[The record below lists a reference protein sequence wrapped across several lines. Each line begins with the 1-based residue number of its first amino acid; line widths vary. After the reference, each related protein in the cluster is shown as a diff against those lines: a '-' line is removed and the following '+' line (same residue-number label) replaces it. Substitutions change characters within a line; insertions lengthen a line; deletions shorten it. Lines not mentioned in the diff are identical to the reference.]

1 MASLLRIA
9 NIKKSYYITK
19 TQKQDVLK
27 GIDVEFDRGE
37 FVALLGESG
46 CGKST
51 LINILGGLDSEYT
64 GSVVV
69 KGQFLRDFNAREM
82 DDYRKKRVGL
92 IFQNYNL
99 ISHMTILENVEI
111 SMQMSDIEQSVRA
124 ERARD
129 LLNLVGLLDHQN
141 KLPSQL
147 SGGQKQRVAIARALA
162 NNPSILLADEPT
174 GALDKESAD
183 IILQILKKIV
193 ESGKLVIMVTHSE
206 LVASHCSRIVKIDD
220 GIIVS
225 DEKKYQLN
233 VKGKYEKVI
242 MPKPIKTKDL
252 SRISFRNLVQT
263 KSRSILVSIG
273 MSIGIASVVI
283 ILALGKGLTNYV
295 TDVYADNLQSTQI
308 TVTKDDYDDFSSTQ
322 ITTIDDLEGVTDV
335 IDSYILT
342 TATYTYG
349 EDVDE
354 NIGKLS
360 AFYDDF
366 YPTLIYGVI
375 GEENTVIINESFA
388 TSLSGDSVIASIGT
402 ELTIS
407 FGTKDYTFTI
417 TGIYEDGSDGSA
429 KNNALITSDD
439 LDLYADPYELDT
451 NILYITLSD
460 VTYVDTVLQD
470 LNALG
475 YETYQ
480 DDSSAQTVLD
490 YIELGTKVLT
500 GVGAIS
506 MVVAAI
512 MIFIVLY
519 ISIVERTKEIGILR
533 AIGAQKRDIRRM
545 FLFEAAMLGVAGG
558 VIGIAFAIIVT
569 LIANSIT
576 SISLQT
582 TLISYNVFY
591 YILGI
596 FLSIFVSVLA
606 GISPSIKAAD
616 LDPVEALRYE

>member
-9 NIKKSYYITK
+9 NIEKSYYITK

-27 GIDVEFDRGE
+27 GINAEFDRGE

-69 KGQFLRDFNAREM
+69 KGQFLRDFNQKEM

-99 ISHMTILENVEI
+99 ISHMTILENVDI
-111 SMQMSDIEQSVRA
+111 SMQMSDIEEKTRH
-124 ERARD
+124 ERAMD
-129 LLNLVGLLDHQN
+129 LLNLVGLSDHAQ

-193 ESGKLVIMVTHSE
+193 ESGKLVIIVTHSE

-220 GIIVS
+220 GIIIS
-225 DEKKYQLN
+225 DESKYKLN
-233 VKGKYEKVI
+233 VKDKYEKVI

-252 SRISFRNLVQT
+252 SKLSLRNLIQT
-263 KSRSILVSIG
+263 RSRSLLVSIG
-273 MSIGIASVVI
+273 MSIGIAAVVI
-283 ILALGKGLTNYV
+283 ILALGKGLTDYV
-295 TDVYADNLQSTQI
+295 TEVYADNLQSTQI
-308 TVTKDDYDDFSSTQ
+308 TVTQDDYEDFTSTQ
-322 ITTIDDLEGVTDV
+322 IATIDDLEGVIDV
-335 IDSYILT
+335 ISSYMIT
-342 TATYTYG
+342 TARYSYG
-349 EDVDE
+349 DVVDD
-354 NIGKLS
+354 NVGKLS

-366 YPTLIYGVI
+366 YPTIIYGVM
-375 GEENTVIINESFA
+375 GDEGTMMINESFA
-388 TSLSGDSVIASIGT
+388 TALSEDSILGAIGT
-402 ELTIS
+402 DVTIS
-407 FGTKDYTFTI
+407 YGTKDYTFTI
-417 TGIYEDGSDGSA
+417 TGIYDDQSAGSA
-429 KNNALITSDD
+429 KYNALITSDD
-439 LDLYADPYELDT
+439 LDLYATPYELDE
-451 NILYITLSD
+451 NILYISLSD
-460 VTYVDTVLQD
+460 VTYIEPVLDD
-470 LNALG
+470 LSHLG
-475 YETYQ
+475 FETYQ
-480 DDSSAQTVLD
+480 DDSSAQTVLN
-490 YIELGTKVLT
+490 YINLGTKVLT

-533 AIGAQKRDIRRM
+533 AIGAQKKDIRRM
-545 FLFEAAMLGVAGG
+545 FIFEAAMLGVAGG
-558 VIGIAFAIIVT
+558 IIGTVFAIIVT
-569 LIANSIT
+569 ILTNSIT
-576 SISLQT
+576 NLSLQT

-591 YILGI
+591 YVMGIL
-596 FLSIFVSVLA
+596 LSVFVSVLA
-606 GISPSIKAAD
+606 GISPSIKASD

>member
-9 NIKKSYYITK
+9 NIEKSYYITK

-27 GIDVEFDRGE
+27 GINAEFDRGE

-69 KGQFLRDFNAREM
+69 KGQFLRDFNQKEM

-99 ISHMTILENVEI
+99 ISHMTILENVDI
-111 SMQMSDIEQSVRA
+111 SMQMSDIEEKTRH
-124 ERARD
+124 ERAMD
-129 LLNLVGLLDHQN
+129 LLNLVGLSDHAQ

-193 ESGKLVIMVTHSE
+193 ESGKLVIIVTHSE

-220 GIIVS
+220 GIIIS
-225 DEKKYQLN
+225 DESKYKLN
-233 VKGKYEKVI
+233 VKDKYEKVI

-252 SRISFRNLVQT
+252 SKLSLRNLIQT
-263 KSRSILVSIG
+263 RSRSLLVSIG
-273 MSIGIASVVI
+273 MSIGIAAVVI
-283 ILALGKGLTNYV
+283 ILALGKGLTDYV
-295 TDVYADNLQSTQI
+295 TEVYADNLQSTQI
-308 TVTKDDYDDFSSTQ
+308 TVTQDDYEDFTSTQ
-322 ITTIDDLEGVTDV
+322 IATIDDLEGVIDV
-335 IDSYILT
+335 ISSYMIT
-342 TATYTYG
+342 TATYSYG
-349 EDVDE
+349 DVVDD
-354 NIGKLS
+354 NVGKLS

-366 YPTLIYGVI
+366 YPTIIYGVM
-375 GEENTVIINESFA
+375 GDEGTMMINESFA
-388 TSLSGDSVIASIGT
+388 TALSEDSILGAIGT
-402 ELTIS
+402 DVTIS
-407 FGTKDYTFTI
+407 YGTKDYTFTI
-417 TGIYEDGSDGSA
+417 TGIYDDQSAGSA
-429 KNNALITSDD
+429 KYNALITSDD
-439 LDLYADPYELDT
+439 LDLYATPYELDE
-451 NILYITLSD
+451 NILYISLSD
-460 VTYVDTVLQD
+460 VTYIEPVLDD
-470 LNALG
+470 LSHLG
-475 YETYQ
+475 FETYQ
-480 DDSSAQTVLD
+480 DDSSAQTVLN
-490 YIELGTKVLT
+490 YINLGTKVLT

-533 AIGAQKRDIRRM
+533 AIGAQKKDIRKM
-545 FLFEAAMLGVAGG
+545 FIFEAAMLGVAGG
-558 VIGIAFAIIVT
+558 IIGTVFAIIVT
-569 LIANSIT
+569 ILTNSIT
-576 SISLQT
+576 SLSLQT

-591 YILGI
+591 YVMGVL
-596 FLSIFVSVLA
+596 LSVFVSVLA
-606 GISPSIKAAD
+606 GISPSIKASD

>member
-9 NIKKSYYITK
+9 NIEKSYYITK

-27 GIDVEFDRGE
+27 GINAEFDRGE

-69 KGQFLRDFNAREM
+69 KGQFLRDFNQKEM

-99 ISHMTILENVEI
+99 ISHMTILENVDI
-111 SMQMSDIEQSVRA
+111 SMQMSDIEEKTRH
-124 ERARD
+124 ERAMD
-129 LLNLVGLLDHQN
+129 LLNLVGLSDHAQ

-193 ESGKLVIMVTHSE
+193 ESGKLVIIVTHSE

-220 GIIVS
+220 GIIIS
-225 DEKKYQLN
+225 DESKYKLN
-233 VKGKYEKVI
+233 VKDKYEKVI

-252 SRISFRNLVQT
+252 SKLSLRNLIQT
-263 KSRSILVSIG
+263 RSRSLLVSIG
-273 MSIGIASVVI
+273 MSIGIAAVVI
-283 ILALGKGLTNYV
+283 ILALGKGLTDYV
-295 TDVYADNLQSTQI
+295 TEVYADNLQSTQI
-308 TVTKDDYDDFSSTQ
+308 TVTQDDYEDFTSTQ
-322 ITTIDDLEGVTDV
+322 IATIDDLEGVIDV
-335 IDSYILT
+335 ISSYMIT
-342 TATYTYG
+342 TATYSYG
-349 EDVDE
+349 DVVDD
-354 NIGKLS
+354 NVGKLS

-366 YPTLIYGVI
+366 YPTIIYGVM
-375 GEENTVIINESFA
+375 GDEGTMMINESFA
-388 TSLSGDSVIASIGT
+388 TALSEDSILGAIGT
-402 ELTIS
+402 DVTIS
-407 FGTKDYTFTI
+407 YGTKDYTFTI
-417 TGIYEDGSDGSA
+417 TGIYDDQSAGSA
-429 KNNALITSDD
+429 KYNALITSDD
-439 LDLYADPYELDT
+439 LDLYATPYELDE
-451 NILYITLSD
+451 NILYISLSD
-460 VTYVDTVLQD
+460 VTYIEPVLDD
-470 LNALG
+470 LSHLG
-475 YETYQ
+475 FETYQ
-480 DDSSAQTVLD
+480 DDSSAQTVLN
-490 YIELGTKVLT
+490 YINLGTKVLT

-533 AIGAQKRDIRRM
+533 AIGAQKKDIRRM
-545 FLFEAAMLGVAGG
+545 FIFEAAMLGVTGG
-558 VIGIAFAIIVT
+558 IIGTVFAIIVT
-569 LIANSIT
+569 ILTNSIT
-576 SISLQT
+576 SLSLQT

-591 YILGI
+591 YVMGIL
-596 FLSIFVSVLA
+596 LSVFVSVLA
-606 GISPSIKAAD
+606 GISPSIKASD

>member
-9 NIKKSYYITK
+9 NIEKSYYITK

-27 GIDVEFDRGE
+27 GINAEFDRGE

-69 KGQFLRDFNAREM
+69 KGQFLRDFNQKEM

-111 SMQMSDIEQSVRA
+111 SMQMSDIEEKTRH
-124 ERARD
+124 ERAMD
-129 LLNLVGLLDHQN
+129 LLNLVGLSDHAQ

-225 DEKKYQLN
+225 DESKYKLN
-233 VKGKYEKVI
+233 VKDKYEKVI

-252 SRISFRNLVQT
+252 SKISLRNLIQT
-263 KSRSILVSIG
+263 KSRSLLVSIG
-273 MSIGIASVVI
+273 MSIGIAAVVI

-295 TDVYADNLQSTQI
+295 TEVYADNLQSTQI
-308 TVTKDDYDDFSSTQ
+308 TVTQDDYEDFTSTQ

-335 IDSYILT
+335 ISSYMIT
-342 TATYTYG
+342 SATYSYG
-349 EDVDE
+349 DVVDD
-354 NIGKLS
+354 NVGKLS

-366 YPTLIYGVI
+366 YPTLIYGVVGDEGTI
-375 GEENTVIINESFA
+375 IINESFA
-388 TSLSGDSVIASIGT
+388 TALSSDSILGAIGT
-402 ELTIS
+402 DVTIS
-407 FGTKDYTFTI
+407 YGTKDYTFTI
-417 TGIYEDGSDGSA
+417 TGIYDDQSAGSA
-429 KNNALITSDD
+429 KYNALITSDD
-439 LDLYADPYELDT
+439 LDLYATPYELDE
-451 NILYITLSD
+451 NILYISLSD
-460 VTYVDTVLQD
+460 VTYVDPVLAD
-470 LNALG
+470 LSHLG
-475 YETYQ
+475 FETYQ
-480 DDSSAQTVLD
+480 DDSSAQTVLN
-490 YIELGTKVLT
+490 YINLGTKVLT

-533 AIGAQKRDIRRM
+533 AIGAQKKDIRRM
-545 FLFEAAMLGVAGG
+545 FIFEAAMLGVAGG
-558 VIGIAFAIIVT
+558 IIGTVFAIIVT
-569 LIANSIT
+569 LLTNSIT
-576 SISLQT
+576 SLSLQT
-582 TLISYNVFY
+582 TLISYNIFY
-591 YILGI
+591 YVIGIL
-596 FLSIFVSVLA
+596 LSVFVSVLA

>member
-9 NIKKSYYITK
+9 NIKKNYYITK